1 MLFYFPVRAYN
12 QNNYS
17 TGTYQQVIHA
27 PADLVIMLSRLKY
40 LLTGSPLPT
49 FLLAEK
55 KLNKIRALASF
66 SPDALSSIAYANQ
79 EIYLGLAVA
88 GAAGLSFSFPIAAAI
103 TLLLAIVALS
113 YAQTIRAYPS
123 GGGSYIVA
131 RENLG
136 LLPGQV
142 AAAALLINYMLTAA
156 VSLTAGVAAIASAF
170 PNLWPYQTWI
180 ALGLLGVITLANL
193 RGARET
199 GTLMAVPVYGFLAA
213 YLPVIAYGLIVI
225 LRGGAAVYHPTTIPA
240 TEPLTWLIVLRAF
253 SAGCTALTG
262 IEAISNGVPSF
273 RHPEVRNAQTTM
285 AVMALLMGVLF
296 LGSVGVTQF
305 LGITAGPQETILS
318 ALARRLLGGGPL
330 YFLVQVTT
338 LAILAVGAN
347 TSFAGFPRV
356 TAILANDK
364 FLPRQMNMLG
374 DRLVYTNGILI
385 LSGLTALLIVL
396 FKGDSHALIPLFA
409 IGAFLAY
416 TLSQAG
422 MVHHWIKQRDSF
434 WLGHALVN
442 GLGAL
447 VTGVTLLII
456 SYYKFT
462 HGAWM
467 AILIIPVI
475 IVLFR
480 RISAHYTEVGEQL
493 SLRGLPPSLRPMP
506 RPRVVIPVS
515 GVHRG
520 MIDAVNF
527 ARSIS
532 DRITAVYIDIDPGR
546 GFDVRKEWQDWFP
559 DIPLVIVPSPYR
571 SLIEPLLS
579 FLDRADREARDGKE
593 AVLILPEFIPAK
605 AWQDALHNQ
614 SARLIKNALLYQRD
628 KEGVHRIVI
637 DVPYHLKECHRHPG
651 RLNHKNHADKI

>member
-1 MLFYFPVRAYN
+1 
-12 QNNYS
+12 
-17 TGTYQQVIHA
+17 
-27 PADLVIMLSRLKY
+27 MLSKLKFI
-40 LLTGSPLPT
+40 LTGSPLPT

-55 KLNKIRALASF
+55 KLNKFRALATF

-88 GAAGLSFSFPIAAAI
+88 GAAGLSYSFPIAIAI

-113 YAQTIRAYPS
+113 YTQTIQAYPS
-123 GGGSYIVA
+123 GGGSYVVA

-136 LLPGQV
+136 TLPGQV
-142 AAAALLINYMLTAA
+142 AAAALLVNYVLTAA
-156 VSLTAGVAAIASAF
+156 VSLTAGVSAIASAF
-170 PNLWPYQTWI
+170 PTLWPYQTWI
-180 ALGLLGVITLANL
+180 ALGLLALLTLANL

-199 GTLMAVPVYGFLAA
+199 GTLMAVPVYGFLTAF
-213 YLPVIAYGLIVI
+213 LPVIAYGLISI
-225 LRGGAAVYHPTTIPA
+225 LRGGAVAIHPAAIPA
-240 TEPLTWLIVLRAF
+240 SEPLTWLIVLRAF

-273 RHPEVRNAQTTM
+273 RHPEVRNAQITM
-285 AVMALLMGVLF
+285 AIMALLMGVLF
-296 LGSVGVTQF
+296 LGSVGVTQY
-305 LGITAGPQETILS
+305 LGVTAGEQETILS
-318 ALARRLLGGGPL
+318 ALARRLLDGGPL
-330 YFLVQVTT
+330 YFLVQAAT

-385 LSGLTALLIVL
+385 LSGLTALLIVV

-422 MVHHWIKQRDSF
+422 MVRHWIKLREKF
-434 WLGHALVN
+434 WLGHAFIN
-442 GLGAL
+442 GLGAG

-462 HGAWM
+462 QGAWM
-467 AILIIPVI
+467 AILVIPL
-475 IVLFR
+475 IVAAFNR
-480 RISAHYTEVGEQL
+480 VRTHYQEVGEQL

-506 RPRVVIPVS
+506 QPRVVIPVS

-520 MIDAVNF
+520 LVEAVNF

-532 DRITAVYIDIDPGR
+532 DRITAVYIDIEPGR

-571 SLIEPLLS
+571 SLIEPLLN
-579 FLDRADREARDGKE
+579 FLDRTDREAHDGKE
-593 AVLILPEFIPAK
+593 AVLILPEFIPARP
-605 AWQDALHNQ
+605 WQDALHNQ
-614 SARLIKNALLYQRD
+614 SARLIKNALIYQRE

-637 DVPYHLKECHRHPG
+637 DVPYHLKERHRHPA
-651 RLNHKNHADKI
+651 RLNHKNHTD